1 MSDTITE
8 HDREQVREFGTD
20 LHRVEQLKKLG
31 HRCSCAVLQVFE
43 KYPCSCPQGLPV
55 DLRRKPENST

>member
-1 MSDTITE
+1 MNDRITE

-20 LHRVEQLKKLG
+20 LHRVEQLKKSG

-43 KYPCSCPQGLPV
+43 KYPCSCPQGLPAV
-55 DLRRKPENST
+55 LGKKPEETT

>member
-1 MSDTITE
+1 MSASITE

-20 LHRVEQLKKLG
+20 LQHVEQLKQLG

-55 DLRRKPENST
+55 VLKQKPEETT